1 MITKTSTPLFEGF
14 STSMLSTILLVLN
27 LKIVH
32 RLNNVFMDELLSLLL
47 LLKGNKM
54 LTIIYEALK
63 SIKELGLSYNSIH
76 T

>member
-1 MITKTSTPLFEGF
+1 
-14 STSMLSTILLVLN
+14 
-27 LKIVH
+27 
-32 RLNNVFMDELLSLLL
+32 
-47 LLKGNKM
+47 M